1 MTATSSKPCWGNPFF
16 CVLKVLHSFIKTD
29 IEKYIC
35 IYMNIYIY
43 YTVYIDFLL
52 EQRKK
57 GDRSFSTYSV
67 RWCHDDASKSIVV
80 FFAFQFNVNNVWYF
94 LPFHFGSSKQAPA
107 PLSTRSPFPSRQPQ
121 CHCPSRWKRPSC
133 WLSWWLSWWLW
144 WRLCCLWWRLC
155 WARRLPM
162 PRKSL
167 PVRWGQNQSPP
178 TLVLEAKA
186 SNTSVGAFFEDLVRV
201 ILATANM
208 LKNHLPLVACATAFA
223 LGLPSWG
230 CKTWEP
236 RKCRFTAV
244 ASTHSTD
251 SGWDRHTDGEKC
263 SQAKKMIQLTP
274 WSKYMAQSPKGRLI

>member
-1 MTATSSKPCWGNPFF
+1 
-16 CVLKVLHSFIKTD
+16 
-29 IEKYIC
+29 
-35 IYMNIYIY
+35 MNIYIY

-186 SNTSVGAFFEDLVRV
+186 SNTSVGAFLWGLGACHLGHGKHVEKPPATSCMCNCLCTRPTFMRLQNVRAKEV
-201 ILATANM
+201 PFHRCSFNAQYRQRMRQTYWWGKMLASK
-208 LKNHLPLVACATAFA
+208 KNDPTYTMVKVHGTV
-223 LGLPSWG
+223 
-230 CKTWEP
+230 
-236 RKCRFTAV
+236 
-244 ASTHSTD
+244 
-251 SGWDRHTDGEKC
+251 
-263 SQAKKMIQLTP
+263 
-274 WSKYMAQSPKGRLI
+274 PKR